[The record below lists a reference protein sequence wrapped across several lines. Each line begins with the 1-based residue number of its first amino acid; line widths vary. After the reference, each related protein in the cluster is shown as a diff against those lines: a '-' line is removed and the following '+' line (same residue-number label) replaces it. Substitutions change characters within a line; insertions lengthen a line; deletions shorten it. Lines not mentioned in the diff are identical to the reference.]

1 MKEASPNNTYFMK
14 KFNVAASDF
23 LRPPETLS
31 TMSFP
36 INMFLIGQGALTF
49 GFGGIPFITYRLLN
63 RWFVF
68 GYQEIMTS

>member
-1 MKEASPNNTYFMK
+1 
-14 KFNVAASDF
+14 
-23 LRPPETLS
+23 
-31 TMSFP
+31 
-36 INMFLIGQGALTF
+36 MFLIGQGALTF